1 MPFQQMIAEMNAL
14 MEVMQLVLNILS
26 IAVFAVLAI
35 YLTGIAIFAL
45 ETLLKRSR
53 QTAPVKSPQRAELPT
68 STLGSFANVTAA
80 KR

>member
-35 YLTGIAIFAL
+35 CLTGIAIFAL
-45 ETLLKRSR
+45 ETLLKSSR
-53 QTAPVKSPQRAELPT
+53 QTTPVKSPQRAELAT